1 MDVERGE
8 VRGAARRATHA
19 AHVRARATHARAGVR
34 QAEAGPYPNPA
45 LPPRRYAAREGR
57 QLGEAVPVTIEG
69 PDGDRHAI
77 EVDLRGIASTAE
89 LRQGMLQGYREL
101 LDVPVAAAA
110 ICVQARLAS
119 GASQL
124 LADATPLTDQLL
136 GAVSFYV
143 WAELEPADL
152 YGVDEPGPGE
162 GASEA
167 GAPAGPGP
175 PLGIATLAA
184 FGADRELLSAA
195 AGQ

>member
-1 MDVERGE
+1 MTV
-8 VRGAARRATHA
+8 
-19 AHVRARATHARAGVR
+19 
-34 QAEAGPYPNPA
+34 
-45 LPPRRYAAREGR
+45 
-57 QLGEAVPVTIEG
+57 EG

-77 EVDLRGIASTAE
+77 EVDLRGITSTAE

-101 LDVPVAAAA
+101 LDVPVAATA

-152 YGVDEPGPGE
+152 YGVDEPGPGKA
-162 GASEA
+162 ASVAMPRGGPGPA
-167 GAPAGPGP
+167 GAPASLATSPGPGSSTP
-175 PLGIATLAA
+175 
-184 FGADRELLSAA
+184 
-195 AGQ
+195 

>member
-1 MDVERGE
+1 MF
-8 VRGAARRATHA
+8 RRP
-19 AHVRARATHARAGVR
+19 R
-34 QAEAGPYPNPA
+34 PDPNPNPA

>member
-1 MDVERGE
+1 M
-8 VRGAARRATHA
+8 
-19 AHVRARATHARAGVR
+19 RARATHARAGVR
-34 QAEAGPYPNPA
+34 QAGPYPQPNPTPTQVCGA
-45 LPPRRYAAREGR
+45 RGAAAGR
-57 QLGEAVPVTIEG
+57 GGIEG

-77 EVDLRGIASTAE
+77 EVDLRGITSTAE

>member
-1 MDVERGE
+1 MEVTCPQGGKSLFFFGRRRCRGP
-8 VRGAARRATHA
+8 VAAVAAAVALAAAVAVATAVTVA
-19 AHVRARATHARAGVR
+19 AAVAMAT
-34 QAEAGPYPNPA
+34 
-45 LPPRRYAAREGR
+45 AA
-57 QLGEAVPVTIEG
+57 A
-69 PDGDRHAI
+69 
-77 EVDLRGIASTAE
+77 
-89 LRQGMLQGYREL
+89 
-101 LDVPVAAAA
+101 VAAAA

-167 GAPAGPGP
+167 GAPAGPVP

-195 AGQ
+195 AGK

>member
-1 MDVERGE
+1 MR
-8 VRGAARRATHA
+8 THSYRIA
-19 AHVRARATHARAGVR
+19 VQRVRAFVCGAS
-34 QAEAGPYPNPA
+34 
-45 LPPRRYAAREGR
+45 RYAAREGR

-101 LDVPVAAAA
+101 LDVPVAARA

-124 LADATPLTDQLL
+124 LTDAMPLTDQLL

-143 WAELEPADL
+143 WADLEPADL

-162 GASEA
+162 MASEA
-167 GAPAGPGP
+167 WAPADPVLGVDTP
-175 PLGIATLAA
+175 PVAELKDLLGAE
-184 FGADRELLSAA
+184 RELLSAA
-195 AGQ
+195 AGR

>member
-1 MDVERGE
+1 MHVCVCTRREQVCGPRG
-8 VRGAARRATHA
+8 VAAGRGLTRTRTL
-19 AHVRARATHARAGVR
+19 T
-34 QAEAGPYPNPA
+34 
-45 LPPRRYAAREGR
+45 LTLSRYAAREGR

-124 LADATPLTDQLL
+124 LTDATPLTDQLL

-143 WAELEPADL
+143 WADLDPADL
-152 YGVDEPGPGE
+152 YGLDEPGPGE
-162 GASEA
+162 VASEA
-167 GAPAGPGP
+167 GAPAGPV
-175 PLGIATLAA
+175 LGIATLAA
-184 FGADRELLSAA
+184 FGADRELLCAA
-195 AGQ
+195 AGR

>member
-1 MDVERGE
+1 MRRARGGSWARPNPNPNPNPNPKQ
-8 VRGAARRATHA
+8 VCGARGAA
-19 AHVRARATHARAGVR
+19 AG
-34 QAEAGPYPNPA
+34 QGLTPTPTPT
-45 LPPRRYAAREGR
+45 LTLSRYAAREGR

-143 WAELEPADL
+143 WADLEPADL

-162 GASEA
+162 VPSEA
-167 GAPAGPGP
+167 GAPAGPA
-175 PLGIATLAA
+175 LGIATLAA
-184 FGADRELLSAA
+184 FGTDRELLSAA
-195 AGQ
+195 AGR